1 MVDLRL
7 WETNLQH
14 FIHVINISLKF
25 IKTSIQQHQLF
36 VRWMHGF
43 LIVFSFIVDLELYH
57 FVTQFLA
64 VFQAADQWMI
74 ISVRVDGFVNKIDAI
89 LNFALLIFHIG
100 EDLAVLL
107 VSVSKLRFNGFKI
120 LENLNIFLTSLLI
133 TDDIVGVF
141 KELTVH
147 LVHILTGKVQVLFD
161 SFF

>member
-1 MVDLRL
+1 
-7 WETNLQH
+7 
-14 FIHVINISLKF
+14 
-25 IKTSIQQHQLF
+25 
-36 VRWMHGF
+36 
-43 LIVFSFIVDLELYH
+43 
-57 FVTQFLA
+57 
-64 VFQAADQWMI
+64 MI